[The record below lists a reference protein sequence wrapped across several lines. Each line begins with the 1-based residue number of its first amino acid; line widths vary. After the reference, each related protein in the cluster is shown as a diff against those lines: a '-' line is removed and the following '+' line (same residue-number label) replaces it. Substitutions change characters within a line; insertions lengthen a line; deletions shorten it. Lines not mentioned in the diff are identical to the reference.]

1 VVLFHSTGLGVQ
13 DASLAWAVVQLA
25 AAQAAGKMVEF

>member
-13 DASLAWAVVQLA
+13 DAALAWTVVQLA
-25 AAQAAGKMVEF
+25 RAQAAGKRVEF